1 MKKSKRFYEEPK
13 KLNDKTTTIG
23 RCKQMDN
30 FNRLV
35 SEQMETMEK
44 LLFLQ
49 SEIERCQGLEQ
60 ELKKLQEEA
69 KLESIREDIEGKK
82 RELKEIHEI
91 FERQTEELIQSYQEV
106 NALV

>member
-1 MKKSKRFYEEPK
+1 M
-13 KLNDKTTTIG
+13 N
-23 RCKQMDN
+23 N

-49 SEIERCQGLEQ
+49 SEIERCQGIEK
-60 ELKKLQEEA
+60 ELIALQEET
-69 KLESIREDIEGKK
+69 KLESIQDDIAKMK
-82 RELKEIHEI
+82 RELKEIHET
-91 FERQTEELIQSYQEV
+91 FEKQTEELIQSYQNV